1 MVLISIKNRLSAAN
15 KRLLISTVFTVGLNG
30 VFCNIFPFWQLC
42 RWCKLRRFTNLIEL
56 CSLSFL
62 VFGVILIFPDFD
74 NASPKFIFVSLNSIR
89 MRYLNLSS
97 YPPYEILKFSILGCD
112 TQIGVENFI

>member
-62 VFGVILIFPDFD
+62 VFGVILIFE
-74 NASPKFIFVSLNSIR
+74 SQ
-89 MRYLNLSS
+89 LSTLM
-97 YPPYEILKFSILGCD
+97 PQA
-112 TQIGVENFI
+112 TVVEARSTRRT